1 MGASESIREIQKYIF
16 ETAPGARE
24 TGDRLPFFIF
34 VRTMSEHISFDYRR
48 DLKSGIYRCLS
59 VDVTRPV
66 DLLQEKV
73 TVFKLCRGLP
83 VCSRRATLLQ
93 ASLADT

>member
-1 MGASESIREIQKYIF
+1 VGASESIREIQKYIF

-34 VRTMSEHISFDYRR
+34 VRTMSEHISFDYQR

-66 DLLQEKV
+66 HFTPGKSYSFQALQ
-73 TVFKLCRGLP
+73 RLP